1 MKKTSSILLF
11 LSLHFWAY
19 CQLPVNGLVAR
30 YAMNGDA
37 KDISGKK
44 NHGVVHGATLTY
56 DRFQHPASA
65 YFFDGNDHIEIAN
78 NISLCP
84 KNLTYCGWYKFQD
97 MHGLQLLLDK
107 HVGSGSYDSYEMW
120 FEDGRLW
127 GTMGRKYEFGN
138 FIDADFQPTRGWHH
152 LAYSFDDD
160 KNIQKLYINGVL
172 VEQNNVNL
180 SIEYDDEPLLLAAS
194 NDHNYP
200 HYFYTGAM
208 DDVMIYNRMLS
219 DEEIKKIYEYKEK
232 TNVKETVIK
241 TLDLKIFPNPTASI
255 LNIKADDSF
264 DKVLIYNELGQLV
277 LSKENELSNEIVL
290 DISHFIAGI
299 YMVEVI
305 GNDKKGTYKL
315 IKK

>member
-1 MKKTSSILLF
+1 
-11 LSLHFWAY
+11 
-19 CQLPVNGLVAR
+19 
-30 YAMNGDA
+30 
-37 KDISGKK
+37 
-44 NHGVVHGATLTY
+44 
-56 DRFQHPASA
+56 
-65 YFFDGNDHIEIAN
+65 
-78 NISLCP
+78 
-84 KNLTYCGWYKFQD
+84 
-97 MHGLQLLLDK
+97 
-107 HVGSGSYDSYEMW
+107 
-120 FEDGRLW
+120 
-127 GTMGRKYEFGN
+127 MGRKYEFGT
-138 FIDADFQPTRGWHH
+138 FIEANFQPTRGWCH

-172 VEQNNVNL
+172 AEQNNVGL

-194 NDHNYP
+194 NDHNFP

-219 DEEIKKIYEYKEK
+219 DEEIKKIYGHKEK
-232 TNVKETVIK
+232 TNTKETVIK